1 VRAVQLPL
9 FWKFSIA
16 IASTVLLFGT
26 LNLLFIRNQ
35 VYKTFENQLEKHGI
49 SIARGI
55 AERAVEPILYDD
67 LSALNNLLIQTI
79 TANTDIKYI
88 FILDNNK
95 RLLAHTFTDYIPSR
109 IIEINKLEIGEDRKI
124 VVLNDSSDKRE
135 VIRDIAIPILGNQ
148 AGTVRIGLSE
158 IEYLKEIRSI
168 TQLFLGMVFFF
179 LALGII
185 AAFVLS
191 YIITSPVKA
200 ISTFASQVDLHTF
213 NPEKSSIDS
222 LEKDF
227 SVKLKNLFNLT
238 DEIDVLGITFN
249 QMIMRLQTAYRELK
263 EAQES
268 LSQTEK
274 MASVGTLAAGLAH
287 EINNPLAGIKNCM
300 RRIEDNPENIRQNSE
315 YIAMM
320 LEALQKIEKVVQGM
334 LNFSRKQEL
343 IFKQVNL
350 NELIKNSTSLVRY
363 QLNQSKIK
371 LDCFIDVESIL
382 LDASPN
388 HLEQVFVNVL
398 LNSIDAIN
406 ERKQKDIEYEGQ
418 ITIHL
423 SENGEEVKINISDN
437 GIGLP
442 QDKVASIFDPFF
454 TLKKIKQ
461 GTGLGLAVSY
471 NIISSHKGQISGY
484 NLATGGFSIS
494 ITLPLNNKTI

>member
-1 VRAVQLPL
+1 VKPVHLPL

-16 IASTVLLFGT
+16 IASTVLLFGS

-49 SIARGI
+49 SLARGI
-55 AERAVEPILYDD
+55 AERAIEPILYDD
-67 LSALNNLLIQTI
+67 LSALNNLLMQTLSV
-79 TANTDIKYI
+79 NTDIKYI
-88 FILDNNK
+88 FILDNYNQ
-95 RLLAHTFTDYIPSR
+95 LLAHTFKDYIPLG
-109 IIEINKLEIGEDRKI
+109 IIEVNTLGAEEDRKI
-124 VVLNDSSDKRE
+124 LVLDDPSDKNE

-158 IEYLKEIRSI
+158 QEYLKEIKSI
-168 TQLFLGMVFFF
+168 TRLFLGMVFFF

-191 YIITSPVKA
+191 YIITNPVKA
-200 ISTFASQVDLHTF
+200 ISKFASQVDLHTF

-222 LEKDF
+222 LEKEF

-238 DEIDVLGITFN
+238 DEIDVLSITFN
-249 QMIMRLQTAYRELK
+249 QMIMRLQAAYRELK
-263 EAQES
+263 DTQES

-287 EINNPLAGIKNCM
+287 EINNPLAGIRNCM

-343 IFKQVNL
+343 IFTQVKL
-350 NELIKNSTSLVRY
+350 NDLLKNSTSLVRY

-371 LDCFIDVESIL
+371 LDCFIDDDNVS

-388 HLEQVFVNVL
+388 HLEQVFVNIL

-406 ERKQKDIEYEGQ
+406 ERKQTEPKLEGK
-418 ITIHL
+418 ITIRL
-423 SENGEEVKINISDN
+423 FESKEDNEVKIIFTDN

-442 QDKVASIFDPFF
+442 HDKVASIFDPFF

-471 NIISSHKGQISGY
+471 NIINSHKGQINGC
-484 NLATGGFSIS
+484 NIIAGGFAIS
-494 ITLPLNNKTI
+494 ITLPLNR